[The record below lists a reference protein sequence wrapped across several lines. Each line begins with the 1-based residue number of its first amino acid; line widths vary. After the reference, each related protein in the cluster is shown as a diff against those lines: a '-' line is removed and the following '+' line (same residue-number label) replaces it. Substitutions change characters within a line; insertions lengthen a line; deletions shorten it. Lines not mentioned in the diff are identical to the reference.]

1 MAEIDLIKISELPA
15 TSTIGDAD
23 ELAVVQGGA
32 TKKVPY
38 SVLKAGA
45 EVTPD
50 TTLSEAGVPA
60 DAAAVGAALA
70 LKANQAAVTQS
81 LAAKADKTEV
91 TDISGDIAELASV
104 VETKADQT
112 ALNQKADKTTTDALR
127 QDLTTLNGIVSQKA
141 DKTELNTQ
149 IGNVTAELATKANTA
164 DVNNLLA
171 AKANVASPVFTG
183 RPQAPTAAKG
193 TATLQLATTA
203 FVQNAIDDKQ
213 DTLTFDAAPTQGS
226 TNPVTSG
233 GVYTAVE
240 DAKDEAETAI
250 AEVREESEEATAEAK
265 EIALKAFATPT
276 ASGQLITL
284 TDGADGILAK
294 KLTLNLSPH
303 QSGSGDPSPE
313 NVRSIS
319 GYQSVTVTRAGKNL
333 LPFPYADGDGRTVS
347 GVTYTVNADGSVS
360 ITGTAATATCDF
372 YFVGGHSEYAKSGL
386 NGTFLVRLGNYEAGL
401 ALWVAEQDGST
412 ISVRNTPTEITFS
425 PDKNYRIFVRSSK
438 DYAINTTVYPMIRS
452 AAYSDT
458 YEKPTGHTD
467 FDITIPTAA
476 GTVYGGF
483 LVVDQDSSG
492 TLTVGYVK
500 HTYNGSETWSPFS
513 QDASTNNYRYW
524 MVLSDCAQGANGKQ
538 VANYL
543 KATIGSATTGSS
555 RIITDNPASATLFTN
570 GLRLYINTSGVL
582 DNALDID
589 GWKAY
594 LAEHNLEICYPLAE
608 PTTYTLTAE
617 QVTTLLGSNTVWMDA
632 DGSIDLTYRADTQKY
647 IDSRI
652 ALLNSNLAFIEDGT
666 TASRAYSVGQYVL
679 IGGQLYKVT
688 ASIASGAT
696 FTIGTNV
703 TATTVGTELT
713 ALA

>member
-284 TDGADGILAK
+284 TDGADGIPAK

-372 YFVGGHSEYAKSGL
+372 YFVGGRSEYAKSGL

-476 GTVYGGF
+476 GTVYGGS
-483 LVVDQDSSG
+483 LEINEDGSG
-492 TLTVGYVK
+492 ALMVGYATLTLNGTEEWTSSNSGMRMQTILRNGAKPNTSTQAKVGAVSTYFAERTPLE
-500 HTYNGSETWSPFS
+500 TYNGIIGFS
-513 QDASTNNYRYW
+513 ID
-524 MVLSDCAQGANGKQ
+524 
-538 VANYL
+538 
-543 KATIGSATTGSS
+543 SATPPVLAVCQTGQKDMTAES
-555 RIITDNPASATLFTN
+555 
-570 GLRLYINTSGVL
+570 
-582 DNALDID
+582 
-589 GWKAY
+589 WKAY
-594 LAEHNLEICYPLAE
+594 LAEHPLQIVMPITSGA
-608 PTTYTLTAE
+608 TYTLTAE
-617 QVTTLLGSNTVWMDA
+617 QVTTLLGDNTLWMDA
-632 DGSIDLTYRADTQKY
+632 DGTIDLAYRADTTLY
-647 IDSRI
+647 INNLITGIRNNI
-652 ALLNSNLAFIEDGT
+652 AYIEDGMI
-666 TASRAYSVGQYVL
+666 ASRAYTVGQFVL